1 MSTGQ
6 TDEIFLVFRPIRKIR
21 SASRNTA
28 HVKILSHRRRPVS
41 MGEMGPG
48 LRWEGEDGR
57 IVQNHERIWA
67 LARIGSP
74 ENSRICR
81 ILIIQRSDWEM
92 PVFPLRLML
101 VTAIA
106 CAIAAPSRA
115 AESQTTPGVSDTQ
128 AVRRRALGPARRHHQ
143 RIRNSQLQ
151 PAITADSNCCVKRK
165 TRLSAAEISYPGSFK
180 ANYQPASP
188 RCGRNTP
195 IHCRTQPWS

>member
-1 MSTGQ
+1 
-6 TDEIFLVFRPIRKIR
+6 
-21 SASRNTA
+21 
-28 HVKILSHRRRPVS
+28 

-48 LRWEGEDGR
+48 LRREGEDGR

-128 AVRRRALGPARRHHQ
+128 IKIGQ
-143 RIRNSQLQ
+143 
-151 PAITADSNCCVKRK
+151 
-165 TRLSAAEISYPGSFK
+165 
-180 ANYQPASP
+180 
-188 RCGRNTP
+188 TP
-195 IHCRTQPWS
+195 IGVWHRAQHHPDRLPCDQADCG